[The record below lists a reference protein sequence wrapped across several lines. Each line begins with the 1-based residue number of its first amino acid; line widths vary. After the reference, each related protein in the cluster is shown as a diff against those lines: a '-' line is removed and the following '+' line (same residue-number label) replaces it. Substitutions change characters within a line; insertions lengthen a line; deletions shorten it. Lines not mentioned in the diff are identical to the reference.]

1 MELDRIWRCMK
12 DKKKLSLKERWKKA
26 CTADNIVDLSVDCF
40 LLFFEVLS
48 SPILIVMRAVR
59 WVINKYLVDKLKSV
73 VKRIVHW
80 FMDHRVK
87 RLKKGQNVFRYYWWL
102 WLLSPIILTLLV
114 IGFALIW
121 GMVAGLNL
129 GFEWFE
135 KDIKGE

>member
-1 MELDRIWRCMK
+1 MA
-12 DKKKLSLKERWKKA
+12 DKQTKKLTLRERWKKA

-59 WVINKYLVDKLKSV
+59 WFINKFLVDKLKSV

-80 FMDHRVK
+80 FIDNRMK
-87 RLKKGQNVFRYYWWL
+87 RLAKGQNIFRYYWWL
-102 WLLSPIILTLLV
+102 WLLSPIILIVLV
-114 IGFALIW
+114 FSIALIY
-121 GMVAGLNL
+121 GFVTGLNL
-129 GFEWFE
+129 GFEWWE

>member
-1 MELDRIWRCMK
+1 MADEQP
-12 DKKKLSLKERWKKA
+12 KKLTLRERWRKA

-59 WVINKYLVDKLKSV
+59 WFINKFLVDKLKNV

-80 FMDHRVK
+80 FMDNRVK
-87 RLKKGQNVFRYYWWL
+87 RLAKGQNVLRYYWWL
-102 WLLSPIILTLLV
+102 WLLSPIILVTLILG
-114 IGFALIW
+114 IAMIYGL
-121 GMVAGLNL
+121 VAGLNI
-129 GFEWFE
+129 GFEIWE

>member
-1 MELDRIWRCMK
+1 MADEQP
-12 DKKKLSLKERWKKA
+12 KKLTLRERWRKA

-59 WVINKYLVDKLKSV
+59 WFINKYLVDKLKSV

-80 FMDHRVK
+80 FIDNRVK
-87 RLKKGQNVFRYYWWL
+87 RLAKGQNIFRYYWWL
-102 WLLSPIILTLLV
+102 WLLSPIIFIVLV
-114 IGFALIW
+114 FSIALIY
-121 GMVAGLNL
+121 GFVTGLNL
-129 GFEWFE
+129 GFEWWE

>member
-1 MELDRIWRCMK
+1 MADEQP
-12 DKKKLSLKERWKKA
+12 KKLTLRERWRKA

-59 WVINKYLVDKLKSV
+59 WFINKYLVDKLKSV

-80 FMDHRVK
+80 FIDNRVK
-87 RLKKGQNVFRYYWWL
+87 RLAKGQNIFRYYWWL
-102 WLLSPIILTLLV
+102 WLLSPIILIVLV
-114 IGFALIW
+114 FSIALIY
-121 GMVAGLNL
+121 GFVTGLNL
-129 GFEWFE
+129 GFEWWE

>member
-1 MELDRIWRCMK
+1 MADEQP
-12 DKKKLSLKERWKKA
+12 KKLTLRERWRKA

-59 WVINKYLVDKLKSV
+59 WFINKFLVDKLKSV

-80 FMDHRVK
+80 FMDNRVK
-87 RLKKGQNVFRYYWWL
+87 RLAKGQNIFRYYWWL
-102 WLLSPIILTLLV
+102 WLLSPIILVTLILGIAMIYGLV
-114 IGFALIW
+114 T
-121 GMVAGLNL
+121 GLNIGL
-129 GFEWFE
+129 DIWE

>member
-1 MELDRIWRCMK
+1 MELDRIWGCMK
-12 DKKKLSLKERWKKA
+12 ETKKLSLKERWKKA

-102 WLLSPIILTLLV
+102 WLLSPIILILLV

>member
-1 MELDRIWRCMK
+1 MK

-59 WVINKYLVDKLKSV
+59 WFINKFLVDKLKSV

-80 FMDHRVK
+80 FMDNRVK
-87 RLKKGQNVFRYYWWL
+87 RLAKGQNVLRYYWWL
-102 WLLSPIILTLLV
+102 WLLSPIILVTLMLGIAMIYGLV
-114 IGFALIW
+114 TGLNIGFEIW
-121 GMVAGLNL
+121 
-129 GFEWFE
+129 E

>member
-1 MELDRIWRCMK
+1 MADEQP
-12 DKKKLSLKERWKKA
+12 KKLTLRERWRKA

-59 WVINKYLVDKLKSV
+59 WFINKFLVDKLKSV

-80 FMDHRVK
+80 FIDNRVK
-87 RLKKGQNVFRYYWWL
+87 RLAKGQNVFRYYWWL
-102 WLLSPIILTLLV
+102 WLLSPIILVTLILGIAMIYGLV
-114 IGFALIW
+114 TGLNIGFEIW
-121 GMVAGLNL
+121 
-129 GFEWFE
+129 E